1 MKTFLPLSQ
10 TLGTRLIAFF
20 EKSRLLTMLLTA
32 AFWVFIPLV
41 SLAQP
46 ANDNCASASAVTIGG
61 GGFGLGLFTSTQ
73 FDLSAATLQTGETF
87 APSIIVSGQNK
98 KSIWYKF
105 SLPTTRALRV
115 SLAQPGNTIQ
125 AGNVGFAVY
134 KANTCLPDND
144 SISLKLSPIETF
156 GSSFH
161 PCVETGDY
169 LVQVSSN
176 SAANGPVFITVDVS
190 DTTGAAYDKP
200 AGAYQFGKLTNLVTA
215 IDFEVQCQ
223 SIDYAAEVCLPN
235 SSFKDFTKSTWHT
248 FTTPDYFDYLAVLLG
263 DVHNSN
269 GEEYTVGYRLYE
281 GDATSTPVA
290 SLTQLGGCD
299 SLRTN
304 GYFPDRKVYKCGVLK
319 TNTTYTVQLL
329 YHKDFIRTM
338 RLAVA
343 YDGSAPTNGPQPISS
358 LTAPNAMGVLNAD
371 ANGINNPAYDV
382 LACNSRHSNY
392 SCPKSMPMVG
402 VYPDG
407 VTGPYNLSSF
417 FSFNLATTSS
427 ITISTNIVCANNLML
442 RLYKQS
448 LTGNCAG
455 LDTVNIIGTGVQ
467 QMGFN
472 CLEPGNYV
480 LQVSGIDSIGVK
492 ENIYYWS
499 IGTQNYPLCL
509 FSHLGRDFSVG
520 IVVKTQHTSNLFS
533 LEAAGRVDKLNTN
546 GAGVMQP
553 LLLANP
559 YTAVADTFGC
569 ANTVLPDNGLCGND
583 TTKAVFREFVVNDSL
598 MVGFT
603 SMSGQLSKLYKGDA
617 SALAIA
623 QNKFSYP
630 NRLTGLVPFSKCLY
644 SWNCDIDRNACV
656 VPGTYTLTSVG
667 SEANLGQQVYSTITV
682 TKPVTQHFTPATA
695 QDLGSLWDSAS
706 TYSTL
711 SFGSDVDIFTCRDN
725 PATIGGFEPCELNG
739 QKATKL
745 IYRQFYLSKPAL
757 ITIANVPDYYGCTY
771 RGVMTLFTGRAT
783 SGLAGLKPVGGQWSC
798 FASASLSGACEPM
811 PAGWYTVVSY
821 GYGPGFG
828 NPLQGM
834 DNSEYQGSW
843 LGSYNAFNITITEA
857 CEGPQFNRPY
867 KASVD
872 TTTKK
877 PYLIEWKKADD
888 YNAAYPVTAKTY
900 PLNIEHF
907 NCTVDTPFAAKSC
920 NDSYTKVAY
929 YVFTTTQEAYVKI
942 NTGNSELWGS
952 VYSFDVRSQDSTRL
966 NNGTDTALQ
975 PCLRKEGR
983 IEICRMKPDTYT
995 LVLFAPPTWNCNSTT
1010 PSIYIDS
1017 VGYSRFDHAAKAY
1030 DFGDIKPDSIW
1041 YNGKRGDINPLN
1053 NGRAASNDFF
1063 YCTTGTQEKDPAEGA
1078 SCYVQHNPLIYPAKI
1093 NNVLHPNNDN
1103 IYDYTV
1109 DRRNLWYTF
1118 VVNHPGT
1125 VNVSVI
1131 GRKGESAF
1139 GTDYAVYKSDVD
1151 ASIPF
1156 ANLSAS
1162 GELDSTLTQGLTFV
1176 GRNYNYYCYSIDP
1189 NINFYNEPC
1198 SFTPVRYFILV
1209 DKRFDYDLNSQ
1220 VEVSVLLDS
1229 ISAKQPKF
1237 DHYSQADDLGQVNN
1251 GVKKGGTDNFTCATR
1266 DNPDPVQSWDCRKT
1280 LWYKF
1285 TTQTTGNIAY
1295 RVVTNRAGR
1304 ENLNGDYHIQLFKQN
1319 IPGDSTSAG
1328 LEFLPATSGFYD
1340 ANGFPWGTRCISPG
1354 TYYIL
1359 LPGCDAINEDIYPE
1373 IEITPQDGDF
1383 CSAPLVASLN
1393 GPGSSIIPVK
1403 IDCHTIGTD
1412 YGEFNPTLTCPAGA
1426 QTNQYKT
1433 SWYRLDIKGT
1443 DTLDV
1448 TVFID
1453 EKTNA
1458 GSTEIKYRMMT
1469 GNCGAMQEQSCVQDA
1484 LTRNTYKCLAPN
1496 NSYYI
1501 QVFTPLVSVNGQV
1514 VNGDI
1519 ELNTSAVIHADECLP
1534 GNNCIAVANFTPQF
1548 DCTTDRDALFTNFS
1562 TYGTD
1567 ITYKWDFGYNG
1578 KTSTDVS
1585 PRFFYPALT
1594 NDVTYTVTLE
1604 VTNTACGKKDN
1615 VSHTILIKARPAVN
1629 LGRDTVICLAG
1640 SSIAFDATS
1649 HVGSTYYWSNGVADS
1664 ATSFAS
1670 SGEHYVEV
1678 TYNEC
1683 KARDSIKV
1691 WINPIA
1697 KQALQTLALC
1707 DVAQLTLSANRGQG
1721 EQYTWSTGAVDN
1733 NIVVNKPGYYWCDL
1747 YLNGCIVRDSFL
1759 VVSADLQPLGRD
1771 TSVCQANMPF
1781 TANATVNGASS
1792 YAWQDGAGNAE
1803 FSITEPGLYW
1813 VDINLSGCAFRDT
1826 LNLTVDSFKTA
1837 EINANICEGKFYTLP
1852 SGKKVLLTGIYYDS
1866 IKNTRGCDSLITTV
1880 NLVVDTVIRN
1890 NISTSICAGQTYTLP
1905 SGTQVSAQKIYNDTL
1920 RYDAGCDSLITVVDL
1935 KIGTPVIQDTTAT
1948 RCLGESFVLPSG
1960 QIVNSTGFYQ
1970 DTVKAALGCD
1980 SLITRL
1986 TLTVDSL
1993 VKVDVDASI
2002 CTGLSYTLPSG
2013 SKVDQ
2018 EGIYIDTLRNIRG
2031 CDSLITTTNLSVGKP
2046 LQEIFTTHICAGKD
2060 YQLPSGSLVSLAGTY
2075 IDTVRTS
2082 NGCDSLVSEIT
2093 LVVDSPQSFSTQ
2105 AFACEGQ
2112 SYILPSGRLVT
2123 IAGIYLDT
2131 LRNINGCDSLLY
2143 TIDLQIASP
2152 VISDTAA
2159 SRCAGETFVLPSGT
2173 IADKT
2178 GFYQDTLKTTLG
2190 CDSVITR
2197 LTLTIDLLERAS
2209 IDTSICTGVNY
2220 TLPTGI
2226 SVDKAGIYTDTLRNI
2241 RGCDSLII
2249 TTNLSVA
2256 KPLQETFTTHIC
2268 AGQNYQ
2274 LPSGGLVSLAGIY
2287 VDTVRTSNGCDSL
2300 VSEITLV
2307 VDSPQSFS
2315 TQAFACEGQSYSLPS
2330 GRQVAIAGI
2339 YLDTLRNIN
2348 GCDSLLYT
2356 IDLQIVSPVISDTV
2370 ASRCAGETFV
2380 LPSGTIADKTGYYQ
2394 DTLKTTLGCDSIIT
2408 RLTLTVDLLERVSVD
2423 ARICTGLSY
2432 ILPAGESVDKAGIY
2446 TDTLRNIRGCDSLI
2460 TTTTLSV
2467 TAPLQEARNV
2477 TICLGQD
2484 YLLPSG
2490 RLVNIVGE
2498 YADTLRTAIG
2508 CDSLYTTITLVVES
2522 PISEQLDAF
2531 TCAGKSYTLP
2541 SGRLVSAAGIYQDTL
2556 RNIRGC
2562 DSVLYS
2568 INLAVYESRQVVVDA
2583 FICSGQRYI
2592 FPSGKQVNTAGGYA
2606 DTLRT
2611 VNGCDSIVYQINLA
2625 VFTPVTAS
2633 VIASVCEGNSYT
2645 LPSGRLVSAA
2655 GTYADTLH
2663 YANGCDSVV
2672 YNVSL
2677 SVLSAQSANITAQ
2690 ICEGQNYALPSGRQV
2705 GTEGVYNDTLRSTIG
2720 CDSLVYTINLS
2731 VKAPVRQSVDA
2742 VVCTGQSYVLPS
2754 GRAVSEAGVYR
2765 DTIRTTAGCDSILYT
2780 VQLRVNSILRETR
2793 IAAVCPGES
2802 FALPSGRPVSISGNY
2817 TDTLRYTNGCDSI
2830 IYAIA
2835 FTVRP
2840 QLSTTVQQSL
2850 CVGQSYTL
2858 PGGRVVL
2865 AAGTYIDTLT
2875 SLSTGCDSIVT
2886 TQLTARPPLTVS
2898 LTGPAVVCAGA
2909 SATLMATATGGNG
2922 GPYMYTWQGANGTG
2936 SQVNVSPTAD
2946 TKYVVTVSDG
2956 CTVLSAKDSVL
2967 ISLSRPFTITASPDT
2982 SVCAGASAQLTASGA
2997 VRYQWS
3003 GAGIN
3008 QLNVASPTA
3017 TPTTTTTYTVVGF
3030 GADQCFTDTASITVT
3045 VVPLP
3050 TVTAG
3055 RDTTIMVG
3063 VSFPLR
3069 PAYSADITQYKW
3081 SPSDYLGCTNCPNPV
3096 TTPLKGVL
3104 YTITVTNSLGCTAS
3118 DEQQIS
3124 LVCNSEGVFIPN
3136 TFTPNGDGVND
3147 VFYPRG
3153 QGIRAVRYLRIFNRW
3168 GQLVFE
3174 RTNFNTDDRSAGW
3187 DGTYKGQ
3194 KLAGDVFVYS
3204 AQAVCDNGQA
3214 VELKGTVMIVR

>member
-1 MKTFLPLSQ
+1 MKTFLLSSHPL
-10 TLGTRLIAFF
+10 RRMPVAFL
-20 EKSRLLTMLLTA
+20 KGSRLLAMLLVATFSFFIPMA
-32 AFWVFIPLV
+32 AF
-41 SLAQP
+41 AQP
-46 ANDNCASASAVTIGG
+46 ANDNCASASTVTIGG
-61 GGFGLGLFTSTQ
+61 GGFGLGLFTSSQ
-73 FDLSAATLQTGETF
+73 FDLSAATLQTDETF

-176 SAANGPVFITVDVS
+176 SAANGPVFITVEVS
-190 DTTGAAYDKP
+190 DTTGADYDKP
-200 AGAYQFGKLTNLVTA
+200 LGAYQFGKLTKLVTA

-223 SIDYAAEVCLPN
+223 SIDNAAEVCLPN

-248 FTTPDYFDYLAVLLG
+248 FTTPDYFDYLAVFLADLHWG
-263 DVHNSN
+263 NA
-269 GEEYTVGYRLYE
+269 EEYTVGYRLYE
-281 GDATSTPVA
+281 GDATNTPVA
-290 SLTQLGGCD
+290 SLTQVGGCD
-299 SLRTN
+299 SMRTN
-304 GYFPDRKVYKCGVLK
+304 GFYPDRKVYKCGVLK

-329 YHKDFIRTM
+329 YHKNFIRTM

-343 YDGSAPTNGPQPISS
+343 YDGSAPTNGPQPVSS
-358 LTAPNAMGVLNAD
+358 LTTPNAMGVLNAD
-371 ANGINNPAYDV
+371 ANGINNVANDV

-392 SCPKSMPMVG
+392 TCPKTLPAAG
-402 VYPDG
+402 LYRDG

-417 FSFNLATTSS
+417 FSFNLASTSS
-427 ITISTNIVCANNLML
+427 ITINTGIAYTNNLLL

-448 LTGNCAG
+448 LTGNCLS
-455 LDTVNIIGTGVQ
+455 LDTTNIIGTGVQ
-467 QMGFN
+467 QMGLN
-472 CLEPGNYV
+472 CLEPGDYV
-480 LQVSGIDSIGVK
+480 LQVSGIDSIWAK
-492 ENIYYWS
+492 ENIYFGN
-499 IGTQNYPLCL
+499 IATNNYPLCL
-509 FSHLGRDFSVG
+509 FTHLGREFSLS
-520 IVVKTQHTSNLFS
+520 IVAKTQHASNLFS
-533 LEAAGRVDKLNTN
+533 LDAAGRVDKLNAD
-546 GAGVMQP
+546 GLGVMQP
-553 LLLANP
+553 LLMNTP

-569 ANTVLPDNGLCGND
+569 ANTVLPEDID
-583 TTKAVFREFVVNDSL
+583 SRVDMTKAVFREFVVNDSL

-603 SMSGQLSKLYKGDA
+603 GLTGHYSKLYKGDA
-617 SALAIA
+617 NALAIA
-623 QNKFSYP
+623 QGKFDFP
-630 NRLTGLVPFSKCLY
+630 EGITGLTPYSKFMRWYGCDYERNTCL
-644 SWNCDIDRNACV
+644 
-656 VPGTYTLTSVG
+656 VPGTYTLASFG
-667 SEANLGQQVYSTITV
+667 WEANLGQQVTNTV
-682 TKPVTQHFTPATA
+682 IVSKPVTQHFTPATA
-695 QDLGSLWDSAS
+695 QNLGSLWDSAAAYGS
-706 TYSTL
+706 LTFY
-711 SFGSDVDIFTCRDN
+711 SDVDTFTCREN
-725 PATIGGFEPCELNG
+725 PAVIGGVVTCEYGGIKLD
-739 QKATKL
+739 KL

-757 ITIANVPDYYGCTY
+757 ISIGNVYAGCTY
-771 RGVMTLFTGRAT
+771 SGLMNLFKGKAT
-783 SGLAGLKPVGGQWSC
+783 DGLAGLQPVGGQWSC
-798 FASASLSGACEPM
+798 FNSASLSNQCEPM

-821 GYGPGFG
+821 SGGPNFSQ
-828 NPLQGM
+828 PTISTHPDLQ
-834 DNSEYQGSW
+834 QAF
-843 LGSYNAFNITITEA
+843 LGTYNQFAIAITEA

-888 YNAAYPVTAKTY
+888 YNAAYPVTAKAYT
-900 PLNIEHF
+900 LNTEYF
-907 NCTVDTPFAAKSC
+907 NCTVDTPFIAKSC

-952 VYSFDVRSQDSTRL
+952 VYSYDVRTQDSTRF
-966 NNGTDTALQ
+966 NNGADTALQ
-975 PCLRKEGR
+975 SCLNKEGR
-983 IEICRMKPDTYT
+983 IEICRMRPGTYT
-995 LVLFAPPTWNCNSTT
+995 LVIFAPYTWNCNSTS

-1030 DFGDIKPDSIW
+1030 DFADIKPDSIW
-1041 YNGKRGDINPLN
+1041 YSGKKGDINPLN
-1053 NGRAASNDFF
+1053 NSRAASNDFIF
-1063 YCTTGTQEKDPAEGA
+1063 CTTGAQEKDPDNGVG
-1078 SCYVQHNPLIYPAKI
+1078 CNIQYNPLIYPAKI

-1103 IYDYTV
+1103 INNYTV

-1125 VNVSVI
+1125 VNVRVTGKSP
-1131 GRKGESAF
+1131 GGDF
-1139 GTDYAVYKSDVD
+1139 TPDFAVYKTDED

-1156 ANLSAS
+1156 NTLVAS
-1162 GELDSTLTQGLTFV
+1162 QKLDSTISQGLSFLV
-1176 GRNYNYYCYSIDP
+1176 RNYYYYCEYNYGNEVSI
-1189 NINFYNEPC
+1189 YNEPC
-1198 SFTPVRYFILV
+1198 SFTPIRYFVLV
-1209 DKRFDYDLNSQ
+1209 DKKFNYNINAQ
-1220 VEVSVLLDS
+1220 IEVEVLLDS
-1229 ISAKQPKF
+1229 VNAIQPKF
-1237 DHYSQADDLGQVNN
+1237 DHYSQANNLGLVNN
-1251 GVKKGGTDNFTCATR
+1251 GVKKGATDNFTCATR

-1295 RVVTNRAGR
+1295 RLATNRAGM
-1304 ENLNGDYHIQLFKQN
+1304 ENLYGEYHIQLFKQN
-1319 IPGDSTSAG
+1319 IPGDSTSTG
-1328 LEFLPATSGFYD
+1328 LEFLSSTSSFTD
-1340 ANGFPWGTRCISPG
+1340 ANGLPWGTRCISPG
-1354 TYYIL
+1354 IYYIL

-1426 QTNQYKT
+1426 PTNQYKT

-1501 QVFTPLVSVNGQV
+1501 QVFTPLVSLNGQV

-1534 GNNCIAVANFTPQF
+1534 STNCIAVANFTPQF

-1585 PRFFYPALT
+1585 PRFFYPTLT
-1594 NDVTYTVTLE
+1594 IDVTYTVTLE

-1615 VSHTILIKARPAVN
+1615 VTHTILIKARPAVN

-1640 SSIAFDATS
+1640 SAIAFDATS

-1678 TYNEC
+1678 TYNGC

-1697 KQALQTLALC
+1697 KQELQTRALC
-1707 DVAQLTLSANRGQG
+1707 DVAQLTLSANRGYG
-1721 EQYTWSTGAVDN
+1721 EQYTWSTGAADN
-1733 NIVVNKPGYYWCDL
+1733 SIVVNKPGYYWCDL

-1792 YAWQDGAGNAE
+1792 YAWQDGSGSPE

-1837 EINANICEGKFYTLP
+1837 EVNANICEGKFYTLP
-1852 SGKKVLLTGIYYDS
+1852 SGKKVLLMGIYSDS
-1866 IKNTRGCDSLITTV
+1866 IKNVRGCDSLITTV

-1890 NISTSICAGQTYTLP
+1890 NVSTSICAGQTYTLP
-1905 SGTQVSAQKIYNDTL
+1905 SGIQVSAQKIYNDTL
-1920 RYDAGCDSLITVVDL
+1920 RYAAGCDSLITVVDL

-1960 QIVNSTGFYQ
+1960 QTVNSSGFYL

-1993 VKVDVDASI
+1993 VKETVNASI
-2002 CTGLSYTLPSG
+2002 CTGLSYKLPSG
-2013 SKVDQ
+2013 SQVDQ

-2031 CDSLITTTNLSVGKP
+2031 CDSLITTT
-2046 LQEIFTTHICAGKD
+2046 
-2060 YQLPSGSLVSLAGTY
+2060 
-2075 IDTVRTS
+2075 
-2082 NGCDSLVSEIT
+2082 T
-2093 LVVDSPQSFSTQ
+2093 L
-2105 AFACEGQ
+2105 
-2112 SYILPSGRLVT
+2112 L
-2123 IAGIYLDT
+2123 
-2131 LRNINGCDSLLY
+2131 
-2143 TIDLQIASP
+2143 
-2152 VISDTAA
+2152 
-2159 SRCAGETFVLPSGT
+2159 
-2173 IADKT
+2173 
-2178 GFYQDTLKTTLG
+2178 
-2190 CDSVITR
+2190 
-2197 LTLTIDLLERAS
+2197 
-2209 IDTSICTGVNY
+2209 
-2220 TLPTGI
+2220 
-2226 SVDKAGIYTDTLRNI
+2226 
-2241 RGCDSLII
+2241 
-2249 TTNLSVA
+2249 
-2256 KPLQETFTTHIC
+2256 
-2268 AGQNYQ
+2268 
-2274 LPSGGLVSLAGIY
+2274 
-2287 VDTVRTSNGCDSL
+2287 
-2300 VSEITLV
+2300 
-2307 VDSPQSFS
+2307 
-2315 TQAFACEGQSYSLPS
+2315 
-2330 GRQVAIAGI
+2330 
-2339 YLDTLRNIN
+2339 
-2348 GCDSLLYT
+2348 
-2356 IDLQIVSPVISDTV
+2356 
-2370 ASRCAGETFV
+2370 
-2380 LPSGTIADKTGYYQ
+2380 
-2394 DTLKTTLGCDSIIT
+2394 
-2408 RLTLTVDLLERVSVD
+2408 
-2423 ARICTGLSY
+2423 
-2432 ILPAGESVDKAGIY
+2432 
-2446 TDTLRNIRGCDSLI
+2446 
-2460 TTTTLSV
+2460 V
-2467 TAPLQEARNV
+2467 TAPLQEAKNV

-2490 RLVNIVGE
+2490 KRVNIAGE

-2508 CDSLYTTITLVVES
+2508 CDSLYTITTLIVES
-2522 PISEQLDAF
+2522 PISEQLSAF
-2531 TCAGKSYTLP
+2531 TCEGKPYTLP
-2541 SGRLVSAAGIYQDTL
+2541 SGRLISIAGIYQDTL
-2556 RNIRGC
+2556 HNIRGC

-2568 INLAVYESRQVVVDA
+2568 INLSVHASRQEVVDA
-2583 FICSGQRYI
+2583 FICSGQQYML
-2592 FPSGKQVNTAGGYA
+2592 PSGKQVNTAGSYA
-2606 DTLRT
+2606 DTLHT
-2611 VNGCDSIVYQINLA
+2611 VNGCDSVVYQINLA
-2625 VFTPVTAS
+2625 VYIPATTS
-2633 VIASVCEGNSYT
+2633 VIASICEGSSYI
-2645 LPSGRLVSAA
+2645 LPSGRLVNAA
-2655 GTYADTLH
+2655 GNYADTLH

-2677 SVLSAQSANITAQ
+2677 SVLAAQPANITAQ

-2705 GTEGVYNDTLRSTIG
+2705 SMAGVYNDTLRFAIG
-2720 CDSLVYTINLS
+2720 CDSLIYTINLS

-2742 VVCTGQSYVLPS
+2742 VVCTAQSYVLPS
-2754 GRAVSEAGVYR
+2754 GRAVSEAGIYN
-2765 DTIRTTAGCDSILYT
+2765 DTIRTTVGCDSILYT
-2780 VQLRVNSILRETR
+2780 VQLRVNSILRESR
-2793 IAAVCPGES
+2793 VAAVCSGES
-2802 FALPSGRPVSISGNY
+2802 YALPSGRLVSNSGNY
-2817 TDTLRYTNGCDSI
+2817 NDTLRYTNGCDSI
-2830 IYAIA
+2830 IYSIV
-2835 FTVRP
+2835 FTVKP
-2840 QLSTTVQQSL
+2840 QLSTTVQQRL
-2850 CVGQSYTL
+2850 CLGQSYTL
-2858 PGGRVVL
+2858 PNGRVVL
-2865 AAGTYIDTLT
+2865 VAGTYIDTLT
-2875 SLSTGCDSIVT
+2875 SPSTGCDSIVT
-2886 TQLTARPPLTVS
+2886 TILTARPPLTVS
-2898 LTGPAVVCAGA
+2898 LAGPKVMCAGA
-2909 SATLMATATGGNG
+2909 SATLTATATGGNG
-2922 GPYMYTWQGANGTG
+2922 GPYTYTWQGANGLIG
-2936 SQVNVSPTAD
+2936 NQVNVSPAAD

-2967 ISLSRPFTITASPDT
+2967 VSLSRPFTITASPDT
-2982 SVCAGASAQLTASGA
+2982 SVCAGASVQLKASGA
-2997 VRYQWS
+2997 LRYQWS
-3003 GAGIN
+3003 GAGLN

-3017 TPTTTTTYTVVGF
+3017 SPATTTTYTVAGF
-3030 GADQCFTDTASITVT
+3030 GLDQCFTDTATITVT

-3050 TVTAG
+3050 TVTVG

-3081 SPSDYLGCTNCPNPV
+3081 SPSDYLSCTNCPNPI
-3096 TTPLKGVL
+3096 TTPLKGIL

-3118 DEQQIS
+3118 DQQQIS
-3124 LVCNSEGVFIPN
+3124 LICNSEGVFIPN

-3194 KLAGDVFVYS
+3194 KLPGDVFVYS